1 MTVRQLGGALGALG
15 GLVWIMRWVVS
26 PGDGTADLMRWA
38 GLASVLLGLVCIG
51 LTLVKGSALWLDA
64 IVGFAAPA
72 LFWAVYEVLR
82 GELGHAF
89 LVHAVLGVVCLLVG
103 ALTYVRG
110 RLVYDEYDDH
120 EYEDEVS
127 A

>member
-15 GLVWIMRWVVS
+15 GLVWILRWVVS
-26 PGDGTADLMRWA
+26 PGDGAADLMRWA
-38 GLASVLLGLVCIG
+38 GLALVLLGLVCIG

-82 GELGHAF
+82 GELGNAF
-89 LVHAVLGVVCLLVG
+89 ILHGVLGVVCLLVG
-103 ALTYVRG
+103 ALTWVRG
-110 RLVYDEYDDH
+110 RLVYDEYEDDH
-120 EYEDEVS
+120 EDEVHV
-127 A
+127 